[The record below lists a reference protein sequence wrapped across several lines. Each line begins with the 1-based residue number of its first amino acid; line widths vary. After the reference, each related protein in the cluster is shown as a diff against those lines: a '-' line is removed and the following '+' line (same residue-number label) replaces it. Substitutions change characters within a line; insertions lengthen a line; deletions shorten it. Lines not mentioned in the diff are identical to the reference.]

1 MCQIR
6 TFFNFEKH
14 THGTYEHQ
22 RVLSDNLT
30 LKDIEQK
37 QSQFLEDGIRKYN
50 TMICDYT
57 GDLME
62 RVGWNI
68 LYNRSNHLGSLFEG
82 FPKKTLN
89 YYPEKVMDAIF

>member
-1 MCQIR
+1 M
-6 TFFNFEKH
+6 
-14 THGTYEHQ
+14 
-22 RVLSDNLT
+22 SDNLT

-62 RVGWNI
+62 QVIGTSFIIAAIIWG
-68 LYNRSNHLGSLFEG
+68 LYLKDFQRK
-82 FPKKTLN
+82 P
-89 YYPEKVMDAIF
+89 